1 MIIKYFAW
9 LKDITN
15 TESEEVSNKNIS
27 DIKSL
32 KKYLCQKYPKLEDY
46 FIKDQVIRLAVNL
59 EYTTKNIKIS
69 NKDEIALFPP
79 VSGG

>member
-1 MIIKYFAW
+1 MKIKYFAW

-15 TESEEVSNKNIS
+15 TSSEKISNKNIS

-32 KKYLCQKYPKLEDY
+32 KKYLCQKYPKLKDY

-59 EYTTKNIKIS
+59 EYTTKNITIS

>member
-1 MIIKYFAW
+1 MKIKYFAW

-15 TESEEVSNKNIS
+15 TSSEKISNKNIS

-32 KKYLCQKYPKLEDY
+32 KKYLCQKYPKFKDY
-46 FIKDQVIRLAVNL
+46 FIKDQVIRVAVNL

-69 NKDEIALFPP
+69 NQDEIALFPP

>member
-1 MIIKYFAW
+1 MKIRYFSW
-9 LKDITN
+9 LKNITN
-15 TESEEVSNKNIS
+15 KEFEEINNQKIT
-27 DIKSL
+27 DIDSL
-32 KKYLCQKYPKLEDY
+32 KKYLFQKYPKLKDY

-59 EYTTKNIKIS
+59 EYTTKNITIS